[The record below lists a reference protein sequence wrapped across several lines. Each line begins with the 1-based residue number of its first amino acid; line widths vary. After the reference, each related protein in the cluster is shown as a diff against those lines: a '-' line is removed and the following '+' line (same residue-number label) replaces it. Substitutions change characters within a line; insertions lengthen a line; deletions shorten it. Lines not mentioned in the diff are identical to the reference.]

1 MLSNDNLETILD
13 EALGFIVAHT
23 LRRNAVAAEVIENL
37 GDRFDRTR
45 EEEQFLC
52 DERTSVRF
60 VLAYSPEIALTVR
73 AKRTTLLSQ
82 ADVFI
87 ENVLLRLS
95 NPSPRGRKPTP
106 QGTYDRIRDYL
117 RDHHLMSLYQVEIE
131 DDRVMVRPN
140 GKARS
145 WEEKIDGMLLVETTD
160 LTSPSEQI
168 IQRYKELAEIERGW
182 RALKSTLLLRPVH
195 HWTED
200 RIKAHVFICVLALQ
214 IERLMRNRLKS
225 LSVSKALDRLRRIKV
240 AEMKVGD
247 TATLL
252 ATEVTA
258 EQKEI
263 MRELGVPPLPVT
275 FS

>member
-1 MLSNDNLETILD
+1 M
-13 EALGFIVAHT
+13 GFIVAHT
-23 LRRNAVAAEVIENL
+23 LRRNAVAAKVIEKL
-37 GDRFDRTR
+37 EERFDRTQ
-45 EEEQFLC
+45 EEEQFLA
-52 DERTSVRF
+52 DERESVRF
-60 VLAYSPEIALTVR
+60 VLAYSPEIARTVR

-82 ADVFI
+82 ADAFM
-87 ENVLLRLS
+87 ENALLRLAS
-95 NPSPRGRKPTP
+95 PSPRGRKPTP

-117 RDHHLMSLYQVEIE
+117 RDHHLLSLYQVGI
-131 DDRVMVRPN
+131 DGDHVMVHPN
-140 GKARS
+140 GKTRS

-160 LTSPSEQI
+160 LSSPPEEI
-168 IQRYKELAEIERGW
+168 IHRYKELAEIERGW

-214 IERLMRNRLKS
+214 IERLMRNRLKT

-240 AEMKVGD
+240 GGMRVGD
-247 TATLL
+247 TTTLL

-263 MRELGVPPLPVT
+263 LRKLGVPPLPAA
-275 FS
+275 FL

>member
-1 MLSNDNLETILD
+1 MLSVDNLETILD
-13 EALGFIVAHT
+13 EELGFIVAHT
-23 LRRNAVAAEVIENL
+23 LRRNAVAADVIEKL

-45 EEEQFLC
+45 EEEQFLS

-60 VLAYSPEIALTVR
+60 VLAYSLAIALTVR
-73 AKRTTLLSQ
+73 AKRLTLLSQ

-87 ENVLLRLS
+87 ENVLFRLS
-95 NPSPRGRKPTP
+95 NPSLRGRQPTP

-131 DDRVMVRPN
+131 DDRVMVQPN
-140 GKARS
+140 MKARS

-160 LTSPSEQI
+160 LSSPLEEI
-168 IQRYKELAEIERGW
+168 IKRYKELAEIERGW
-182 RALKSTLLLRPVH
+182 RALKSTLLLRPVY

-214 IERLMRNRLKS
+214 IERLMRNRLKT
-225 LSVSKALDRLRRIKV
+225 LSVSKALDRLRQIKV
-240 AEMKVGD
+240 GEIKVGD

-263 MRELGVPPLPVT
+263 MRKLGVPALPAAFV
-275 FS
+275 